1 VAIEQTDKAAEGT
14 RTVSWP
20 DPRISANAFRTL
32 SGLDL
37 LCKIASGEIPQ
48 PPICHLL
55 GFRLVEAE
63 PGFAV
68 FELETGEHQLNPAGT
83 VHGGV
88 ACTLLDSAMSCAVQ
102 TKIPAG
108 SAYTTLELKVNLVRT
123 ILATT
128 GLLRCEGRA
137 IHVGSRIGTGEGKL
151 IDREGKLYA
160 HGTTTCMIMAQ
171 G

>member
-1 VAIEQTDKAAEGT
+1 MATEQNDKAGAGS
-14 RTVSWP
+14 RTVTWP
-20 DPRISANAFRTL
+20 DPGISAKAFRTL

-37 LCKIASGEIPQ
+37 LRKIASGEIPQ

-63 PGFAV
+63 PGFAA
-68 FELETGEHQLNPAGT
+68 FEIETGVHQLNPAGT

-108 SAYTTLELKVNLVRT
+108 SAYTTLELKVNLVRA
-123 ILATT
+123 ILPTT

-137 IHVGSRIGTGEGKL
+137 IHVGSRIGTAEGKL
-151 IDREGKLYA
+151 IDVGGKLYA
-160 HGTTTCMIMAQ
+160 HGTTTCMVIAQ

>member
-1 VAIEQTDKAAEGT
+1 
-14 RTVSWP
+14 VSNDSESQSGRSVTWP
-20 DPRISANAFRTL
+20 DPAISVKAFRTL
-32 SGLDL
+32 NGLEL
-37 LCKIASGEIPQ
+37 LRKIASGEIPQ

-55 GFRLVEAE
+55 GYRLVEAE
-63 PGFAV
+63 PGFAA
-68 FELETGEHQLNPAGT
+68 FELTTGEHQLNPAGT

-102 TKIPAG
+102 TKIPGG
-108 SAYTTLELKVNLVRT
+108 SVYTTLELKVNLVRA
-123 ILATT
+123 ILPTT

-137 IHVGSRIGTGEGKL
+137 IHVGSRIGTAEGKL
-151 IDREGKLYA
+151 IDGASKLYA

>member
-1 VAIEQTDKAAEGT
+1 
-14 RTVSWP
+14 VSNDSESQRGRSVTWP
-20 DPRISANAFRTL
+20 DPGISAKAFRTL
-32 SGLDL
+32 TGLDL
-37 LCKIASGEIPQ
+37 LRKIASGEIPQ

-63 PGFAV
+63 PGLAV

-108 SAYTTLELKVNLVRT
+108 SADTTLELKVNLVRP

-128 GLLRCEGRA
+128 RLLRCEGRA
-137 IHVGSRIGTGEGKL
+137 IHVGSRIGTAEGKL
-151 IDREGKLYA
+151 FDREGKLYA
-160 HGTTTCMIMAQ
+160 HGTTTCMVMAQ